1 MTTEVW
7 VLGDHRVGNTNQAIA
22 LAQELGLKYEVKNIK
37 YNFLSKLPNF
47 FLQLSPLHVTDEVLR
62 TLKNTPF
69 PKIIISSGRRTAPL
83 ALYLKEK
90 SGNKLK
96 VVQIM
101 RPDIDSKNF
110 DLLVLPQH
118 DNVNQLNSNI
128 IRIIGALSNS
138 GTKILNGALE
148 LDKNYPEVKNF
159 IAVLVGGD
167 TKNHKLTEFESKL
180 FANTLST
187 ITNNHSCPLFFSFT
201 RRTSEITKNII
212 RNMFPW
218 PHIIYDPTTDE
229 NRQNPYYGMLGRAE
243 FIICTGDS
251 VSMCSEVASTGKPFY
266 IYCPQDFKIIEK
278 HRFFIQQLVDIG
290 VAKKLE
296 TNISLL
302 EDYSY
307 PPLNE
312 VMKVAD
318 FIKAELLD
326 KNTHG

>member
-22 LAQELGLKYEVKNIK
+22 LAQELGLEYEVKNIK

-47 FLQLSPLHVTDEVLR
+47 FLKFNPLHIKHKVMKTFKGV
-62 TLKNTPF
+62 PY

-83 ALYLKEK
+83 ALYLKEN
-90 SGNKLK
+90 SGNKLQ
-96 VVQIM
+96 VIQIM

-118 DNVNQLNSNI
+118 DNVSQLTSNI

-138 GTKILNGALE
+138 STKISNGALE

-167 TKNHKLTEFESKL
+167 TKNHKFSEFSSKL
-180 FANTLST
+180 LANTLSN
-187 ITNNHSCPLFFSFT
+187 ISNNHSCPLFFSFT
-201 RRTSEITKNII
+201 RRTPEITKNLI

-218 PHIIYDPTTDE
+218 PHIIYDPIDE
-229 NRQNPYYGMLGRAE
+229 DRPNPYYGMLGRAE

-266 IYCPQDFKIIEK
+266 IYCPKDFKIVEK

-290 VAKKLE
+290 VARKLDS
-296 TNISLL
+296 NLMSL
-302 EDYSY
+302 EHYDY

-312 VMKVAD
+312 VKKVAD
-318 FIKAELLD
+318 IVKNELL
-326 KNTHG
+326 NRFTHS